1 MAEIMQQKH
10 NEDDLRSAI
19 RFALSGSGVLFL
31 GAGASKNAFDK
42 KGKPLPTGQELAD
55 SLAAECGLGQ
65 GYPLDSITEHFIDVR
80 SETTLINV
88 LRKNLNVKDVGS
100 ALVSLSNLDWLRVWT
115 TNYDDSYEKAL
126 EKDKKNYFSLTTSA
140 SVTNAQGN
148 KRIIFHIN
156 GFLPS
161 LKQTITKD
169 FVLTSQSYATQKFID
184 SEWATVFRNDVQQ
197 AKSIIIIGYS
207 LADIDVARLVFNPE
221 IFHKKIHFIDREE
234 IDPVLKSKLSK
245 FGQVHPIGL
254 EGVAKII
261 DEELSTWV
269 KPEYVEEYR
278 SWQKVEIEGGLA
290 EASDDDFYELL
301 LQGEIK
307 DGLVLEQLNK
317 PDKPLYTV
325 VRSCEEKS
333 IRQLGEDNSIVA
345 VVGSFANGKTTSIRS
360 IALKLTSEGQ
370 DVFYLDHPY
379 DSAYTELQKL
389 CRREDDFVL
398 VIENYARNLDLVEC
412 FCRYARPG
420 CNLII
425 SERTELHELTMPV
438 LNDRIK
444 ERELHIHEIDI
455 MDNEE
460 LKRLSMLLDERGL
473 WGERVGLFEN
483 QKIDYLREDCG
494 RQLQSVLIEVAKSPI
509 VQEKLTNIVSHF
521 ESIDGGLRIL
531 IGLCLI
537 QAIGEQPRID
547 AASEILKLDFDSFS
561 KLSKDEVTKQI
572 VGVQSGIASFR
583 SPVMASAVLKGLSP
597 ASVVTEIVSE
607 CVINGHNARQADD
620 YIGTISKELMR
631 YGNLERI
638 LPDKGKRQAL
648 QNLYEEIKSVPTI
661 RSHPHYWLQYAMARL
676 SLGDMDIARRYF
688 EQSYS
693 YAEKIK
699 GYDTFQIDNHYCRLL
714 LKEAEDT
721 TDSDEAYKS
730 VDEALS
736 TLKKQVQREN
746 RHYPYRSAWSLEG
759 VVKRHQHKWTPE
771 QKKSVVS
778 ASKYLEDA
786 ATRLEPHVAR
796 SVSVVGGL
804 QRLKKV
810 VEALS

>member
-1 MAEIMQQKH
+1 MSETVQQKD
-10 NEDDLRSAI
+10 NEDNLRSAI
-19 RFALSGSGVLFL
+19 RLALSGNGVLFL

-55 SLAAECGLGQ
+55 LLASECGLGQ
-65 GYPLDSITEHFIDVR
+65 GYALDSITEHFIDVR
-80 SETTLINV
+80 SETTLINA
-88 LRKNLNVKDVGS
+88 LRKSLNVKDVGC
-100 ALVSLSNLDWLRVWT
+100 ALASLSKLNWLRTWT
-115 TNYDDSYEKAL
+115 TNYDDSYEKTL
-126 EKDKKNYFSLTTSA
+126 DNIKKDYFSLTTSA

-148 KRIIFHIN
+148 KRIVFHIN
-156 GFLPS
+156 GFLPN

-169 FVLTSQSYATQKFID
+169 FVLTTQSYATQKFID
-184 SEWATVFRNDVQQ
+184 SEWATVFRNDIQQ
-197 AKSIIIIGYS
+197 AKSVIIVGYS

-221 IFHKKIHFIDREE
+221 IFHKKVHFIDRED

-254 EGVAKII
+254 NRLAKII
-261 DEELSTWV
+261 EEELSTWV
-269 KPEYVEEYR
+269 KPEFVEEYR
-278 SWQKVEIEGGLA
+278 SWQKVEIEGSLA
-290 EASDDDFYELL
+290 EASDDDFYEFL

-333 IRQLGEDNSIVA
+333 IKQLGEDNSIVVIA
-345 VVGSFANGKTTSIRS
+345 GSFANGKTTSIHS
-360 IALKLTSEGQ
+360 IALKLTSEGR

-379 DSAYTELQKL
+379 DSSYTELQKL
-389 CRREDDFVL
+389 CRREDNFVL
-398 VIENYARNLDLVEC
+398 IIENYARNLDLVEC
-412 FCRYARPG
+412 FRRYARPD

-425 SERTELHELTMPV
+425 SERTELHELTMPT
-438 LNDRIK
+438 LNDRTK
-444 ERELHIHEIDI
+444 GRVLHIHEIDLLNN
-455 MDNEE
+455 NE
-460 LKRLSMLLDERGL
+460 LNRLSGLLDERGL
-473 WGERVGLFEN
+473 WGERAALFET

-494 RQLQSVLIEVAKSPI
+494 RQMQSVLIEVAKSPI
-509 VQEKLTNIVSHF
+509 VQKKLNQIVSHF

-547 AASEILKLDFDSFS
+547 VASEILKLDFDSFS
-561 KLSKDEVTKQI
+561 KLSKDDVTKQI

-597 ASVVTEIVSE
+597 ASVVTEVVSE

-676 SLGDMDIARRYF
+676 SLGEMDIARRYF

-693 YAEKIK
+693 YAKKIK

-730 VDEALS
+730 VDKALS

-746 RHYPYRSAWSLEG
+746 RHYPYRSAWTLEG
-759 VVKRHQHKWTPE
+759 VVKRHEHRWTHE
-771 QKKSVVS
+771 QKQSVAS
-778 ASKYLEDA
+778 AAEYLKNA

-796 SVSVVGGL
+796 SVAVVGGL

-810 VEALS
+810 VEVLT